1 MTGTAG
7 GRDRLAMHIA
17 MIDNSKGWGG
27 AEEVLSTLAAGLVSR
42 GHRVTVFAR
51 KGAITVDT
59 FRRAGLEVRPLPR
72 QGIGMIGGMLRLAG
86 MVRRERFDL
95 IHVHRNH
102 DLPAGKIAAAAAG
115 APLLLTQHCLLGK
128 SSSFLMGLA
137 DRIITVSRF
146 IGEDMERRFPSLV
159 GRVEVVH
166 NGIDL
171 RPFEN
176 PRPGY
181 WQSVPEVAG
190 SWPLLGVVGYFY
202 KNQEELIDL
211 MPRIRVHLPK
221 AKLIIIGH
229 DDSKWDSLHQY
240 VRECGAVD
248 MVHFAGRISRGRIA
262 DALAG
267 LDFNVSAFRREGCAL
282 NVIES
287 LAVGTPFIGYRAGSY
302 PELVHDGVTG
312 ALAEDR
318 DGFVQALVS
327 LAADTRRIERMRE
340 KARQDAEERFA
351 VVRMIDAYEH
361 HYLSLVKGA
370 HGER

>member
-1 MTGTAG
+1 
-7 GRDRLAMHIA
+7 

-27 AEEVLSTLAAGLVSR
+27 AEEVLSTLARGLNER
-42 GHRVTVFAR
+42 GHHVTVFAR
-51 KGAITVDT
+51 EGAGTVDT
-59 FRRAGLEVRPLPR
+59 FRRAGLDVRTIAR
-72 QGIGMIGGMLRLAG
+72 QGIGLVGGMLSLAR

-102 DLPAGKIAAAAAG
+102 DLPAGKIAALAAE

-128 SSSFLMGLA
+128 SSPFLMGLA
-137 DRIITVSRF
+137 DRIVAVSRF
-146 IGEDMERRFPSLV
+146 IGDDMERRFPSLA

-176 PRPGY
+176 PRQGY
-181 WQSVPEVAG
+181 WQSVSEVAG
-190 SWPLLGVVGYFY
+190 CWPLLGVIGYFY

-211 MPRIRVHLPK
+211 MPRIREHLPK
-221 AKLIIIGH
+221 AMLIIIGH
-229 DDSKWDSLHQY
+229 DDSKWESLHQH
-240 VRECGAVD
+240 VRERGAVD
-248 MVHFAGRISRGRIA
+248 MVHFAGRIARDRIA
-262 DALAG
+262 DAMAG

-302 PELVHDGVTG
+302 PELVKDGETG
-312 ALAEDR
+312 ALAANG
-318 DGFVQALVS
+318 DGFVQALAS
-327 LAADTRRIERMRE
+327 LSTDSGRLDRLRER
-340 KARQDAEERFA
+340 ARQDAGDRFA
-351 VVRMIDAYEH
+351 VGRMIDAYEH
-361 HYLSLVKGA
+361 HYRSLVKGA